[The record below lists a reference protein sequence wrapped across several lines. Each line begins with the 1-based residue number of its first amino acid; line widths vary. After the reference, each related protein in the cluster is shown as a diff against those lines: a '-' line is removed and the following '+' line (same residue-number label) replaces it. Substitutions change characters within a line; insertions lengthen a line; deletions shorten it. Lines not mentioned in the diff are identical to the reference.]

1 MNEQLIIGLFA
12 LLGAIVTGAF
22 SVYKVRVERR
32 VNQVEKKA
40 KVNNNLMNENQILE
54 QIVPALERKD
64 EALDKIAEILDNIL
78 CAQNLTSQQL
88 KGMNLIL
95 QNRCQAL
102 ELVQAFQNLLENYQ
116 RHDKLESL
124 SEDDLKDISE
134 ITEKVVKTFEDNK
147 PKE

>member
-32 VNQVEKKA
+32 VSQVEKKA
-40 KVNNNLMNENQILE
+40 KANKNLMNENQILE

-64 EALDKIAEILDNIL
+64 DALDKIAEILDNIL